1 MKIKTSVDVYL
12 DVSETEIDQKLF
24 DDINRYIKFITSLN
38 VSYDEQQFIQKIENF
53 KVRKIVKG

>member
-1 MKIKTSVDVYL
+1 MKIKASVDVYL
-12 DVSETEIDQKLF
+12 NVYDTDIDQKLF

-38 VSYDEQQFIQKIENF
+38 VSYDEPQFIQKVENF